1 MRTPQRVVE
10 AMGTLKRTVPS
21 QAKKGIAM
29 SEQQQAMSRERW
41 PFLEA
46 VNMIEMLSYLG
57 TSELAERQVSD
68 EIEWVITGVW
78 DNTFNGVVRAQ
89 LSETR
94 VDQVIDEVTARF
106 RERPVPHLWFLKRDS
121 RPANLEQLLVAHGWE
136 RLREGVGMAID
147 LSAIASPFPPPPEL
161 TIERVVDEEGVA
173 LWGSFHRYLEDE
185 QRDEPRERL
194 YISLGLAGDQPL
206 RHYLARLGGEPVGG
220 LSLFLGQEAAGI
232 YNVEVAPARQRRG
245 VGTAMTRAV
254 LEEASKLGYRVGVVG
269 PTPES
274 RSMYERLG
282 FVLHRHAL
290 PLYSYP
296 GN

>member
-1 MRTPQRVVE
+1 
-10 AMGTLKRTVPS
+10 
-21 QAKKGIAM
+21 M

-41 PFLEA
+41 PLLEA

-57 TSELAERQVSD
+57 TSELSERQATD

-89 LSETR
+89 ISEAQ
-94 VDQVIDEVTARF
+94 VDQVIDEVASRF
-106 RERPVPHLWFLKRDS
+106 RERNVPHLWFLNEDS
-121 RPANLEQLLVAHGWE
+121 RPPNLEQRLFAHGWE
-136 RLREGVGMAID
+136 RLRQGVGMALD
-147 LSAIASPFPPPPEL
+147 LSAIASPFLPLPDL
-161 TIERVVDEEGVA
+161 TVERVVDEEGVA
-173 LWGSFHRYLEDE
+173 LWGAFHRYLEHD

-206 RHYLARLGGEPVGG
+206 RHYIARLGGEPVGG
-220 LSLFLGQEAAGI
+220 LSLFLGREAAGI

-254 LEEASKLGYRVGVVG
+254 LEEARKLGYRVGVVG

-282 FVLHRHAL
+282 FVLHRQAL
-290 PLYSYP
+290 PTYHLLKP
-296 GN
+296 